1 MVKAIAVTACLI
13 AAGVSCAVAL
23 DATPAEARGFVAVGI
38 GVPLFP
44 PYYAYPPPPVVYA
57 PPPMVYAAP
66 PVVVSQPTQYWYFR
80 RGLPADAILVLLR
93 QSPGLLSLC
102 RELPDPVAS
111 SHATAERPTVK
122 E

>member
-1 MVKAIAVTACLI
+1 MPDRRRCLMRGGARRDAGRSARLRRGGHRRPALSALLRLSA
-13 AAGVSCAVAL
+13 AAGGL
-23 DATPAEARGFVAVGI
+23 R
-38 GVPLFP
+38 
-44 PYYAYPPPPVVYA
+44 
-57 PPPMVYAAP
+57 AAAHGLCGAA
-66 PVVVSQPTQYWYFR
+66 R